1 MVDVAHDADHRRAGH
16 QIGLVVLF
24 LHEQTLLDGDVD
36 LVLHLGAELLGNEGG
51 GVKVDDVVDG
61 VHLAHLHALGNDL
74 ADLLLEAGGQ
84 LGDGD
89 LIGDGDFQL
98 GVAGLFQL
106 DALHPLGL
114 GLPLALLELL
124 ALALG
129 PLAELLLVALGGGLA
144 AVLGV
149 LGGGQVVVADV
160 EAVHVD
166 IHGAGV
172 HRHLVALPLDL
183 HRLGCAGL
191 GAGLPGQLAEGDG
204 LFVPLLVGL
213 VLVLPGI
220 IVAAAAL
227 AGIAGLGRLGLLLA
241 GVVGVL
247 GAAALAG
254 PGLAGCLGGIL
265 GRGSLGSLLDGLG
278 LGAVQEGRQVRLAVV
293 PAQAVQQG
301 VQVLFLQHRAVLLA
315 LDADGR
321 QRIEDLPD
329 GQAGVLC
336 KIGHFIFYD
345 HSVISSS
352 CLMVPQASR
361 RS

>member
-1 MVDVAHDADHRRAGH
+1 MVNVAHDADNRRTCH
-16 QIGLVVLF
+16 QIGLIVLF
-24 LHEQTLLDGDVD
+24 LDKQAFLDGDVD
-36 LVLHLGAELLGNEGG
+36 LVLHLGVELLGNQGG
-51 GVKVDDVVDG
+51 GVEIDDVIDG
-61 VHLAHLHALGNDL
+61 VHLTHLHALGNDL
-74 ADLLLEAGGQ
+74 AGLLLEAGGQ

-89 LIGDGDFQL
+89 LIGDGHLQL
-98 GVAGLFQL
+98 GVAGLLQL

-124 ALALG
+124 ALPLG
-129 PLAELLLVALGGGLA
+129 PLGELLLVALGGGLA

-149 LGGGQVVVADV
+149 LGGGQVVIAGI

-166 IHGAGV
+166 VHGAGV

-183 HRLGCAGL
+183 HSLPCGGL

-213 VLVLPGI
+213 VLVFPAVI
-220 IVAAAAL
+220 AVIVIVVAAA
-227 AGIAGLGRLGLLLA
+227 
-241 GVVGVL
+241 VVL
-247 GAAALAG
+247 G
-254 PGLAGCLGGIL
+254 GCLGGLL
-265 GRGSLGSLLDGLG
+265 GGAVAVLCGLGLLGSGLLGGLGGLLLLDGLS
-278 LGAVQEGRQVRLAVV
+278 LAAVQESGQVGLAVV
-293 PAQAVQQG
+293 PAQPVQQG
-301 VQVLFLQHRAVLLA
+301 VQILFLQGGAVLLA
-315 LDADGR
+315 LDADGS

-329 GQAGVLC
+329 GQPGVLC